1 MLAPGPNGWESEQ
14 VMEFDGLPLGT
25 VSDRLAG
32 LIQQQI
38 EAYVNKHPGQKKEI
52 MPYLSHALMSVSN
65 KFGIKINHK
74 QLSAFQMDSDDI
86 GKLRAYEEALSK
98 IS

>member
-1 MLAPGPNGWESEQ
+1 
-14 VMEFDGLPLGT
+14 MEFDGLPLGT
-25 VSDRLAG
+25 VSDRLSG

-38 EAYVNKHPGQKKEI
+38 EAHINKHPAQKKQI
-52 MPYLSHALMSVSN
+52 MPYLAHALMSVAN

-74 QLSAFQMDSDDI
+74 QLSAFQMDGDDVS
-86 GKLRAYEEALSK
+86 KLRAYEEALSK